1 MNIKEVNKK
10 FIHKNSDDCLFRLI
24 IFRYIYYNS
33 NSYLICINLFEILI
47 FKICLLLCT
56 SLNKF
61 NLLYKRLF
69 FFYVLILILIP
80 INKSLLSMIKSRLFN
95 FE

>member
-47 FKICLLLCT
+47 FKMYLLLWT
-56 SLNKF
+56 PLFKFSLP
-61 NLLYKRLF
+61 YKRLLF
-69 FFYVLILILIP
+69 SYLFYLNPYI
-80 INKSLLSMIKSRLFN
+80 
-95 FE
+95 